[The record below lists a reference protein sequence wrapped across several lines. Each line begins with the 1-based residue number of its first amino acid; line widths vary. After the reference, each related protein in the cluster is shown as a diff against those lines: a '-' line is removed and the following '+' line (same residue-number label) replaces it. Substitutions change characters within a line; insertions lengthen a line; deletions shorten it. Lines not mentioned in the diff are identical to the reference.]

1 MRPAPE
7 HPVPTFITSNPG
19 HNLFQRVMRI
29 RSEQAPIERI
39 VLMDGP
45 DLKLTLRDTG
55 PDGTP
60 VAAMD
65 RDTALH
71 ILWALDDVSAMIHVA
86 EREIRIAPGDTIL
99 LPAGTPWRASPRMI
113 LCEIAAHRNAGTG
126 IIGPTHGDETFH
138 GYNRRTTYP
147 SPPGLEIERWKIT
160 QPLSLPDSPSPYV
173 IVDLVDP
180 LAFVWPGGTDLIGRG
195 ECRVIPPRTGAVT
208 LIPDGL
214 GYALIVRHIP
224 PDWHTRRGD

>member
-7 HPVPTFITSNPG
+7 HPAPAFVRGNPG
-19 HNLFQRVMRI
+19 HNLLQRVMRI
-29 RSEQAPIERI
+29 RSEQASIERI
-39 VLMDGP
+39 ILIDEP
-45 DLKLTLRDTG
+45 DLRLTLHDTG
-55 PDGTP
+55 PEGTP
-60 VAAMD
+60 SATLD

-71 ILWALDDVSAMIHVA
+71 ILWALDDESALVHIA
-86 EREIRIAPGDTIL
+86 EREIRIAPGDTML

-113 LCEIAAHRNAGTG
+113 LCEIAGSRFDGPSEPDHSS
-126 IIGPTHGDETFH
+126 IIGSTHGEETFH

-147 SPPGLEIERWKIT
+147 SPYGLEIERWKIT
-160 QPLSLPDSPSPYV
+160 QPLSLAIFPSPYV

-180 LAFVWPGGTDLIGRG
+180 LALMWLGGTDLVGRG
-195 ECRVIPPRTGAVT
+195 ECRVIPPRTGEVT

-224 PDWHTRRGD
+224 PG